1 MPHAANT
8 VEQLLDEQKLLLK
21 AEDDIEQ
28 GWSRLR
34 DQQDLVSE
42 RQRTGSDTR
51 QGERL
56 VQLMKQTL
64 VEWGR
69 HRRLIEQRIA
79 YLERETSASSEH
91 AASDGNP
98 SQRNIPL
105 ADTLIPIAGQGLP
118 VGAGG

>member
-8 VEQLLDEQKLLLK
+8 VEQLRNEQKLLLK

-34 DQQDLVSE
+34 NQQDLVSE
-42 RQRTGSDTR
+42 RQRTGNDTR

-64 VEWGR
+64 VEWER

-79 YLERETSASSEH
+79 YLEREVSAS
-91 AASDGNP
+91 
-98 SQRNIPL
+98 
-105 ADTLIPIAGQGLP
+105 
-118 VGAGG
+118 

>member
-1 MPHAANT
+1 MTAMPHAANT
-8 VEQLLDEQKLLLK
+8 VEQLRNEQKLLLK

-34 DQQDLVSE
+34 NQQDLVSE
-42 RQRTGSDTR
+42 RQRTGNDTR

-64 VEWGR
+64 VEWER

-79 YLERETSASSEH
+79 YLEREVSAS
-91 AASDGNP
+91 
-98 SQRNIPL
+98 
-105 ADTLIPIAGQGLP
+105 
-118 VGAGG
+118 